1 MKTYITKHYIFNYEV
16 SSLAEKDIERI
27 AKEQE
32 RCFEKICETLKVNY
46 QDKIQYYFL
55 ATPEEVGKLYGID
68 EPINGFAACGEN
80 KIYAVYNEN
89 IKCIGPHEDTH
100 IISFIINMPKSSFIV
115 EGLAMYFDEKW
126 WGIDNEIW
134 SAYYK
139 EENTEL
145 SIEKLFDNDHFESLN
160 CEITYPLAGA
170 FTKYLIDKF
179 GITKYIDLYKVKD
192 DIKNNDFKRIFN
204 YEIYELETMFWKMI
218 SKINYDKKIVELIL
232 KNHSK

>member
-1 MKTYITKHYIFNYEV
+1 MKTYITKHYIFNYEAR
-16 SSLAEKDIERI
+16 SLAEKDIERI

-32 RCFEKICETLKVNY
+32 RCFKKICDTLKVNY

-55 ATPEEVGKLYGID
+55 ATPEEVGKIYGID
-68 EPINGFAACGEN
+68 ELINGFAVCGEN

-100 IISFIINMPKSSFIV
+100 IISFVINMPKSSFIV

-126 WGIDNEIW
+126 WGVDNEIW

-139 EENTEL
+139 EEYTEL
-145 SIEKLFDNDHFESLN
+145 SIEKLFDNDQFESLD

-218 SKINYDKKIVELIL
+218 SKMNYDKKTVELT
-232 KNHSK
+232 